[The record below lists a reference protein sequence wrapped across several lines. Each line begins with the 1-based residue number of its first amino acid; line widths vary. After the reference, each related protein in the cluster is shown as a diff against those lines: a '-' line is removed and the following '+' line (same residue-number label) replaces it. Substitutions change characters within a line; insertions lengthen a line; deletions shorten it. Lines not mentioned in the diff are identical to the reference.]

1 MEISTRPGTFAPPL
15 WPDELKPNEYEH
27 IKFTAERV
35 HHQRRLESQPT
46 VGPFSFPPLPFP
58 NPFALPLFISLSL
71 IYSQCVCFG
80 STICSAASLS
90 VVVFFLSL
98 SLCLHLPLG
107 F

>member
-58 NPFALPLFISLSL
+58 NPFALPLFIYLTLSF
-71 IYSQCVCFG
+71 SF
-80 STICSAASLS
+80 TRS
-90 VVVFFLSL
+90 VFALDQRFAVRRV
-98 SLCLHLPLG
+98 
-107 F
+107 